1 MVKLSVILYITIGIS
16 LLLFLSRSPKF
27 DDPQH
32 HRDDHHSHR
41 RITTSRRNT
50 HRRLKLR
57 SNFTFTS
64 QDHLEH
70 PDPHYDFRH
79 QHHHDPV
86 AFDPVVAEM
95 ERHREDKEW
104 ERMYLEEHHQEIAR
118 IARLAEEG
126 RKSGHLYGGDHHHEH
141 EYEHAPGHEQQP
153 EWEDFMDAEEYLNDE
168 ERFNVTSRLL
178 LLFPKI
184 DVDPTDG
191 FASEKEITEWNLQQA
206 EREVYHRTQR
216 EMELHDKNRD
226 GFVSFSEY
234 DPPSWVKSADNNSF
248 GYEMGWWREEHFNA
262 SDMNGDGLLNI
273 TEFKDFLHPADTKNP
288 KLLQWLCKEEI
299 RERDTDK
306 DGKVNFSEFFHG
318 LFDLVRNY
326 DDEGHGHNSTHHS
339 DDSVETPAARKLFN
353 ELDKDGDG
361 VLTDPELLPIIDK
374 LHPSE
379 RHYAKQQADYIISQA
394 DTDKD
399 GRLSLAE
406 MIDNPYVFYSTIF
419 SDEDDYDYHDELR

>member
-1 MVKLSVILYITIGIS
+1 MVKLSIILYITIGIS

-27 DDPQH
+27 DDSSN
-32 HRDDHHSHR
+32 HHSLR
-41 RITTSRRNT
+41 RRNN

-64 QDHLEH
+64 QDHLER
-70 PDPHYDFRH
+70 PDPHLEFRH
-79 QHHHDPV
+79 HQHDPV

-95 ERHREDKEW
+95 ERKREDKEW
-104 ERMYLEEHHQEIAR
+104 ERMYFEEHHQEIAGL
-118 IARLAEEG
+118 AQHAEEE
-126 RKSGHLYGGDHHHEH
+126 REIDHS
-141 EYEHAPGHEQQP
+141 YDHAQGHEQQP

-168 ERFNVTSRLL
+168 ERFNVTGRLL
-178 LLFPKI
+178 LLFPRI
-184 DVDPTDG
+184 DVDPKDG
-191 FASEKEITEWNLQQA
+191 YATEHELTEWNLQQT
-206 EREVYHRTQR
+206 EREVYHRTER

-234 DPPSWVKSADNNSF
+234 EPPSWVKSADNNTF

-262 SDMNGDGLLNI
+262 SDVNGDGLLNI

-306 DGKVNFSEFFHG
+306 DGKVNFNEFFHG
-318 LFDLVRNY
+318 LFDLVRSY
-326 DDEGHGHNSTHHS
+326 DEEGHGHNSTHHP
-339 DDSVETPAARKLFN
+339 DDSTETPAARKWFN

-379 RHYAKQQADYIISQA
+379 RYYAKQQADYIISQA

-399 GRLSLAE
+399 GRLSLGE

-419 SDEDDYDYHDELR
+419 SDEDDYDYHEELR